1 MFVTD
6 AAYHFST
13 DSELLQDVSQF
24 ICCLNNK
31 LISENVN
38 FAKRIG
44 FDVDPNAEYN
54 AQLIE
59 EINSYKSYDC
69 WGIRPTILHK
79 LFSTI

>member
-6 AAYHFST
+6 TNNSFT
-13 DSELLQDVSQF
+13 NNNELLQDVSQF

-31 LISENVN
+31 LISQNVN

-44 FDVDPNAEYN
+44 FDVDPNAEFN

-69 WGIRPTILHK
+69 
-79 LFSTI
+79 